1 MSRRRVVVTGMG
13 MLSPLGTDVP
23 GSWEG
28 ILAGRSGI
36 GPLEHMDVSAYST
49 RFGGSVKGF
58 NVEEYLPAKE
68 ARKLDL
74 FIQYGLAASFQAV
87 RDAGLEIT
95 DANRERIGVV
105 MGSGIGGLTNI
116 ENNCKALFEQGPRRI
131 SPFFVPGSIINM
143 VSGFLSIHLGI
154 QGPNYAVT
162 TACTTGT
169 HSIGMAAR
177 NIMYGEADVMIAGGS
192 EMAACGLGLG
202 GFGAARALSTRND
215 EPTRA
220 SRPWDK
226 ERDGF
231 VLSDGAGALVLE
243 ELEHARARG
252 ATIYAEL
259 VGFGMSGDAYHM
271 TAPPENGAGAARCM
285 VNALRDAGL
294 NPEQV
299 QYINAHGTSTPA
311 GDLAEAAAIRSVFG
325 EHAYRLAVSSTKSM
339 TGHLL
344 GAAGAVEAIF
354 SILAIRDQVAPPTIN
369 LENPD
374 EGCDLDFVAGEAR
387 AMPIDV
393 VVSNSFGFGGTNG
406 SLVFRRFNG

>member
-1 MSRRRVVVTGMG
+1 

-311 GDLAEAAAIRSVFG
+311 GDLAEAAAIKSVFG

>member
-1 MSRRRVVVTGMG
+1 MSPRRVVVTGMG

-23 GSWEG
+23 SSWEG
-28 ILAGRSGI
+28 VLAGRSGI
-36 GPLEHMDVSAYST
+36 GPLEHMDVSAFAT

-58 NVEEYLPAKE
+58 DVEQYLPAKE

-87 RDAGLEIT
+87 RHAGLEIT
-95 DANRERIGVV
+95 DANRERIGVA

-116 ENNCKALFEQGPRRI
+116 ENNCKSLLEQGPRRI

-177 NIMYGEADVMIAGGS
+177 NIMYGDADVMIAGGS

-215 EPTRA
+215 EPARA

-226 ERDGF
+226 DRDGF

-271 TAPPENGAGAARCM
+271 TAPPEDGAGAARCM
-285 VNALRDAGL
+285 ANALRDAGL
-294 NPEQV
+294 NPDQV
-299 QYINAHGTSTPA
+299 QYINAHGTSTAA
-311 GDLAEAAAIRSVFG
+311 GDLAEAAAIKSVFG

-354 SILAIRDQVAPPTIN
+354 SILAIQDQVAPPTIN
-369 LENPD
+369 LDNPD
-374 EGCDLDFVAGEAR
+374 EGCDLDFVPGEAR

-406 SLVFRRFNG
+406 SLVFRRFNA

>member
-311 GDLAEAAAIRSVFG
+311 GDLAEAAAIKSVFG

-369 LENPD
+369 LENSD